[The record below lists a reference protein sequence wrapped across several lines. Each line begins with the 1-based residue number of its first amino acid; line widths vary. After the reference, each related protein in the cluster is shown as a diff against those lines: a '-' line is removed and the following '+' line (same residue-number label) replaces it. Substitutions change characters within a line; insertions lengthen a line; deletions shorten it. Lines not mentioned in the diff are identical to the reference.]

1 MGDDRVSASM
11 KERQEERRGVHTS
24 RWQPKRVTTHR
35 AAKMQ
40 RLPYDLPSG
49 DPRSA
54 LHPLRRTQYIS
65 RDRRS
70 AMGRRGVRGGP
81 FARFAS
87 ASSRSRCF
95 STAWRFSFR
104 DRFAI
109 LYRNQLA
116 PSVVKRTLGT
126 HLGYAAQSNEDESE
140 RDQSEGPDP
149 P

>member
-24 RWQPKRVTTHR
+24 RWQPTRVTTHR

-65 RDRRS
+65 RDKRS
-70 AMGRRGVRGGP
+70 ARGRRGV
-81 FARFAS
+81 
-87 ASSRSRCF
+87 
-95 STAWRFSFR
+95 
-104 DRFAI
+104 
-109 LYRNQLA
+109 
-116 PSVVKRTLGT
+116 
-126 HLGYAAQSNEDESE
+126 
-140 RDQSEGPDP
+140 
-149 P
+149 